1 MKEKKAIPLRIAPE
15 LHEELK
21 AWAEQDLRSV
31 NGQIESILRSAVEA
45 RKGVR
50 SSGDRQDKRD
60 TA

>member
-15 LHEELK
+15 LYEELK

-31 NGQIESILRSAVEA
+31 NGQIESILRSAVET
-45 RKGVR
+45 RKSHR
-50 SSGDRQDKRD
+50 SKAEKENRRD